1 MATPSTERLLR
12 SMGRTSTSTSTDE
25 DVNPS
30 ADEDVKP
37 SADDE
42 KDNTLLY
49 AGVGG
54 AFVIILAII
63 LAKR

>member
-1 MATPSTERLLR
+1 MSTPSTEEILRLT
-12 SMGRTSTSTSTDE
+12 GRTEASTSTSTDE
-25 DVNPS
+25 DV
-30 ADEDVKP
+30 KP
-37 SADDE
+37 PADDE

-54 AFVIILAII
+54 AIVIVLAII

>member
-1 MATPSTERLLR
+1 MSTPSTERLLR
-12 SMGRTSTSTSTDE
+12 STGRTSTSTSTDE
-25 DVNPS
+25 DVKSPT
-30 ADEDVKP
+30 
-37 SADDE
+37 DDE

-54 AFVIILAII
+54 AVVVVLAII

>member
-12 SMGRTSTSTSTDE
+12 STGRTSTSTSTSTDE
-25 DVNPS
+25 DVKSP
-30 ADEDVKP
+30 
-37 SADDE
+37 ADDE

-54 AFVIILAII
+54 AVVIVLAII

>member
-1 MATPSTERLLR
+1 MSTGTTEEILRLTGQTPTA
-12 SMGRTSTSTSTDE
+12 TSTDE
-25 DVNPS
+25 DV
-30 ADEDVKP
+30 KP
-37 SADDE
+37 PADDE